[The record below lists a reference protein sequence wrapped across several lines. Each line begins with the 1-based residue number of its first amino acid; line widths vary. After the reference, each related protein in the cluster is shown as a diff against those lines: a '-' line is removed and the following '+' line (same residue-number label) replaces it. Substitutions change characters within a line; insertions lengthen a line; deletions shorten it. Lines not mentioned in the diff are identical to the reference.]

1 MFEIKSVYASDH
13 DKEFLGVGFLV
24 TVVVE
29 MDSKEWAN
37 ARKSGN
43 LGHLYG
49 VEISNAVYAINRA
62 IPAINPTVDDTA
74 RASKGVK
81 TIKLNYY
88 GSNLENAEKLG
99 LKVIR
104 KDLFSG
110 VVAFNTVN
118 RIK

>member
-1 MFEIKSVYASDH
+1 MFEIKSVYASDCDSNFH
-13 DKEFLGVGFLV
+13 DKGFKV
-24 TVVVE
+24 AVVVE
-29 MDSKEWAN
+29 MDSKEWAKL
-37 ARKSGN
+37 RKTGN
-43 LGHLYG
+43 LGHFYG
-49 VEISNAVYAINRA
+49 VAISNVVYSLNRA

-110 VVAFNTVN
+110 YVSFNSVN